1 MQASVVPDVPQL
13 CGASHQ
19 LASTPARCRIY
30 PRQLGQGVAAVYPGD
45 DSGVDGSRVVAARG
59 AVLPGTAVASAV
71 DGLKQHA
78 R

>member
-1 MQASVVPDVPQL
+1 MQASVVPDVPNFVVPHTSLRQL
-13 CGASHQ
+13 
-19 LASTPARCRIY
+19 PARCRIY